1 MMHSGA
7 VLSMGRLLGYGVA
20 LAMIALSSAPCLAA
34 AAKKSQPALADLAI
48 QAQKHGIDCPLPRS
62 GACVVKKPVG
72 PRYRVLTPG
81 ANLEDMGDYWL
92 ADFAKTKDPKS
103 NRLVL
108 RVLGE
113 NGDLHEIEVRFP
125 PDPAAREKPA
135 AATPEKPKEKPKEE
149 VKEGEAN

>member
-1 MMHSGA
+1 
-7 VLSMGRLLGYGVA
+7 MGKPLGCGIA
-20 LAMIALSSAPCLAA
+20 LAMLALSSLPCPAA
-34 AAKKSQPALADLAI
+34 SAKKSSPALADLAI

-62 GACVVKKPVG
+62 GACAIKKPVG

-92 ADFAKTKDPKS
+92 ADFARTKDPKI
-103 NRLVL
+103 NRMLL

-125 PDPAAREKPA
+125 PDPAAKERPPA
-135 AATPEKPKEKPKEE
+135 SVPDKPKEPPKEE
-149 VKEGEAN
+149 VKEGAAN